1 MKLYYAPGACSLN
14 PHIALIEAGLP
25 FETERVDLRAKKTA
39 GGGDYLAV
47 NPKGQVPMLVLD
59 DGETLTENAA
69 ISQYIADHAKGGRI
83 APPPGTMAR
92 YRLQEWLS
100 FVGSEIHK
108 TYANLFNP
116 NAPAEIK
123 DAAKQ
128 RILQKIAVVDEALAD
143 GREYLLGE
151 FSVADPYAFVVIGWT
166 KRFDIDISHLAN
178 VTRYLER
185 MRARPAVQQ
194 ALAAEA
200 A

>member
-1 MKLYYAPGACSLN
+1 
-14 PHIALIEAGLP
+14 
-25 FETERVDLRAKKTA
+25 
-39 GGGDYLAV
+39 
-47 NPKGQVPMLVLD
+47 
-59 DGETLTENAA
+59 
-69 ISQYIADHAKGGRI
+69 
-83 APPPGTMAR
+83 MAR

-123 DAAKQ
+123 DATKQ
-128 RILQKIAVVDEALAD
+128 RVVQKIAVVDEALAD